1 VSRYVKILILL
12 VFVLVPNIIYCLL
25 PGEKNSIGFLTASL
39 VGITAYYAWA
49 TQGQLEQQKESARSA
64 IRPLII
70 CTRLSK
76 EGEIGV
82 FAGEEGLNR
91 VAHLVNVG
99 SGHAH
104 RVNIRLFPPAEAYAI
119 DNDTHRKESSI
130 YVIHGVEMPK
140 GSKRMWNNLG
150 AFCNKNNWHYMYAE
164 YEDME
169 GNQYYTI
176 QSGYNVK
183 TGRMKDLEKYRKD
196 DNDLFWKNERRENW
210 LDDIVVDL
218 KIWAEQQKKTYE
230 LRKG

>member
-1 VSRYVKILILL
+1 MSRCVKTLTLL
-12 VFVLVPNIIYCLL
+12 AFVLVPNIIYCLL
-25 PGEKNSIGFLTASL
+25 TGKENSIGFLTASL

-70 CTRLSK
+70 ATRLSK

-82 FAGEEGLNR
+82 FAGEEGFNR

-104 RVNIRLFPPAEAYAI
+104 RVNIRLSPPAEAYAI
-119 DNDTHRKESSI
+119 VNDGYRRESSI
-130 YVIHGVEMPK
+130 HVIHGVEMPK
-140 GSKRMWNNLG
+140 DSKRMWNDHG
-150 AFCNKNNWHYMYAE
+150 AFCNKKNWHYMYAE

-183 TGRMKDLEKYRKD
+183 TGRMEHLKQHRK
-196 DNDLFWKNERRENW
+196 NDTDPFWKNEKRENW
-210 LDDIVVDL
+210 LNDIESDL
-218 KIWAEQQKKTYE
+218 RIWAEQQKTTFE
-230 LRKG
+230 LRK